1 MNARKQGKP
10 MTRILITR
18 RTTLLGLVATIGIG
32 LYPRTALA
40 NTTAIRVVKDPNCG
54 YCSA

>member
-1 MNARKQGKP
+1 